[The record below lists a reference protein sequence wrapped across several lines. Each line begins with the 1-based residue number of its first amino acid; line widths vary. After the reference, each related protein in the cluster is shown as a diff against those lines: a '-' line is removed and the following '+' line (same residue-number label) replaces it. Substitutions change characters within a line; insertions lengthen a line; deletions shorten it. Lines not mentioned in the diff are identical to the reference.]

1 VKIRTLDNFRPVK
14 YLQNELPRQLKIDFC
29 KTGEETNLVLTLFTP
44 VQISPAAG
52 PCAVSFVKFVFQ
64 RNYQNRKNQFN
75 QVSHGPN
82 NYKERDLAAGVY
94 LSEAPSPLLHTV

>member
-1 VKIRTLDNFRPVK
+1 MGKLQ
-14 YLQNELPRQLKIDFC
+14 YLQYELSRQSKIDFG
-29 KTGEETNLVLTLFTP
+29 KTGERNFVLTLCTP

-82 NYKERDLAAGVY
+82 NYKDTK
-94 LSEAPSPLLHTV
+94 P